1 VLDSKLDALTIAN
14 TVETTAPPTCVMSQQ
29 KSFINADLDL
39 SAAARANHDRSFNIR
54 QWAKAIHGRAMRYTR
69 SLRSCW

>member
-14 TVETTAPPTCVMSQQ
+14 TVETTAPPTCAVGQQ
-29 KSFINADLDL
+29 KSFINADFDL
-39 SAAARANHDRSFNIR
+39 SAAARANHDRPFNIL
-54 QWAKAIHGRAMRYTR
+54 QSATAIHGHAMRYTR